1 MYELL
6 AANVLAVAGQLVA
19 IHSSTR
25 NDKKQIL
32 LLQGLSIILMMSAS
46 IILKGYSALVI
57 DALGLSRNILSYYS
71 VSFKGLPYVY
81 IALSIVFGLYFNNL
95 KIVGLFPIVANAAQS
110 LIFLNKRSTTKQI
123 QLVSGFATLCWAVY
137 DFAIMAYA
145 SVFFDAISAISYF
158 YNALK
163 KDKDN

>member
-6 AANVLAVAGQLVA
+6 AANILTVAGQLVA
-19 IHSSTR
+19 IHSSTK

-32 LLQGLSIILMMSAS
+32 KLQSLSILLMMTSS

-57 DALGLSRNILSYYS
+57 DALGLSRNILSFFS
-71 VSFKGLPYVY
+71 VSFKGLPYIFIV
-81 IALSIVFGLYFNNL
+81 LSIVFGLYFNNL
-95 KIVGLFPIVANAAQS
+95 GIVGVFPIIANVTQS
-110 LIFLNKRSTTKQI
+110 LIFLNRRSTTRHI
-123 QLVSGFATLCWAVY
+123 QLVSGFAALCWAVY

-145 SVFFDAISAISYF
+145 GVFFDAVSSFSYF

-163 KDKDN
+163 KDKEN